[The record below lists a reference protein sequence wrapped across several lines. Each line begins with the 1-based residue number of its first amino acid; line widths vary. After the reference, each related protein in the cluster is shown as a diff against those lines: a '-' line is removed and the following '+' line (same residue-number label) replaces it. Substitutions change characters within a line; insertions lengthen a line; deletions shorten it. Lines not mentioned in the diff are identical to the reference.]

1 MQSYQNQNRFFDA
14 VQGFTLI
21 EVLIAM
27 GIFAIG
33 ILAVAQL
40 QLWNVKNNTTG
51 NITTMATMLAR
62 EQMEALKNESDV
74 TTLSSGSDPNNPID
88 ADGNPGGI
96 FTRSWSVSNPLGG
109 NTSRHLAVTVSWNRR
124 GQNRSV
130 VLTSITRGNGT

>member
-1 MQSYQNQNRFFDA
+1 MQINRHRCPFFDND
-14 VQGFTLI
+14 QGFTLI

-40 QLWNVKNNTTG
+40 QLMNVRNNTTG

-62 EQMEALKNESDV
+62 EQIETLKNEADV

-96 FTRSWSVSNPLGG
+96 FMRSWTVSNPLGG
-109 NTSRHLAVTVSWNRR
+109 STSRHLAVTVSWNRR